1 MTIDY
6 STVSGELR
14 RFNSKDIY
22 GDNEGDRSP
31 QLSLNMNQKRFSEV
45 ESKFAMMIRSK
56 TDVKGVLP
64 VAKNSNK
71 KPNRKESMFI
81 LK

>member
-1 MTIDY
+1 
-6 STVSGELR
+6 
-14 RFNSKDIY
+14 
-22 GDNEGDRSP
+22 
-31 QLSLNMNQKRFSEV
+31 MNQKRFSEV